1 MMLEMFNKLPK
12 FARNF
17 YFVGAVIFIGWMA
30 FFDANDIYSQYKLKS
45 KLSDLENQRDH
56 YLQEIDKVKVDREA
70 LLNDK
75 SQLERF
81 AREKYYMKKEGEE
94 VFIVVEE
101 DK

>member
-1 MMLEMFNKLPK
+1 MLEMFNKLPK

-17 YFVGAVIFIGWMA
+17 YFVGAVIFIGWMV
-30 FFDANDIYSQYKLKS
+30 FFDANDFYSQYKLKS

-56 YLQEIDKVKVDREA
+56 YLQEIEKVKADREA

-94 VFIVVEE
+94 VFIVVQE

>member
-1 MMLEMFNKLPK
+1 MVEIFNKLPK
-12 FARNF
+12 FTRNF
-17 YFVGAVIFIGWMA
+17 YFLGAMVFLGWML
-30 FFDANDIYSQYKLKS
+30 FFDANDIYSQYMLKS
-45 KLSDLENQRDH
+45 KLSDLKSQRDH
-56 YLQEIDKVKVDREA
+56 YLEEIEKVKADREA